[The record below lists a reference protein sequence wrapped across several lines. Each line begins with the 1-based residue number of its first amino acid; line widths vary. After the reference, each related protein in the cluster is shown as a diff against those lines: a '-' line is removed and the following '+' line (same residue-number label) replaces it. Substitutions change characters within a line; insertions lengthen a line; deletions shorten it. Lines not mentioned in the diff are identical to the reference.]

1 MRSGINV
8 PKFQKTGK
16 RRAKILQ
23 IVIIPIYIYSMKA
36 IILILFVLVAQVFAG
51 SKSVVYD
58 SVDSDEYEASLDS
71 MPIIADSVTKL
82 FSLPDSSLIQAA
94 NDFYSFK
101 MVFNPIRDSLILF
114 YTENPEEPLD
124 SLRQEVLLNWSCR
137 YALGCSL
144 QSPVGSGFYISRG
157 QFQFFDNNDEDIQ
170 HFFSTLPDTSYYRI
184 YLEQK
189 QHIDSAVAQQKPNV
203 RHKVQ
208 SALTQLTY
216 KMRRDSLSKKERRE
230 YAQLIDRQTDSVA
243 TDYHLGT
250 YGRSQLR
257 HYAPRRIFAFDISF
271 FMAMPTIDDS
281 FNKIRF
287 YGGDVSVKATT
298 SKGDFGLG
306 FNVGSGKNEG
316 DDIHYED
323 IYHKGGETT
332 SGAAL
337 YFAYGYP
344 VFDNI
349 DHRILP
355 TIKLCYY
362 NGGSGDESIPAED
375 DAHKLFFYSLGLRYE
390 YTINAPADKE
400 DYRKGLLHDAVF
412 ATIHFGFDVNMRAA
426 DVIAIKAFIGLS
438 LGLFT

>member
-1 MRSGINV
+1 
-8 PKFQKTGK
+8 
-16 RRAKILQ
+16 
-23 IVIIPIYIYSMKA
+23 MKA
-36 IILILFVLVAQVFAG
+36 TILIIFVLVAQVLADSPRIVGF
-51 SKSVVYD
+51 D

-82 FSLPDSSLIQAA
+82 FSLPDSSLVQATS
-94 NDFYSFK
+94 DFYSFK
-101 MVFNPIRDSLILF
+101 MVFNTIRDSLILF

-144 QSPVGSGFYISRG
+144 LSPVGSGFYISRG
-157 QFQFFDNNDEDIQ
+157 QFQFFDDEEGIDRILLN
-170 HFFSTLPDTSYYRI
+170 LPDTSYYWI

-189 QHIDSAVAQQKPNV
+189 PHIDSMVAQQKPNV
-203 RHKVQ
+203 RHRVQ
-208 SALTQLTY
+208 SALTRLTY
-216 KMRRDSLSKKERRE
+216 KMQRDSLSKKERRE
-230 YAQLIDRQTDSVA
+230 YVQLIDRQIDSVA
-243 TDYHLGT
+243 TDYHLGI
-250 YGRSQLR
+250 YGRSQLG
-257 HYAPRRIFAFDISF
+257 HFAPRRIFAFDFSF

-344 VFDNI
+344 VFDNM

-355 TIKLCYY
+355 TVKLCYY
-362 NGGSGDESIPAED
+362 NGHSGDDSIPVED
-375 DAHKLFFYSLGLRYE
+375 DSHTLFFYSLGLRYE

-400 DYRKGLLHDAVF
+400 DSHEGLSHDAVF

-426 DVIAIKAFIGLS
+426 DVIAIKAFIGFGI
-438 LGLFT
+438 GLFS

>member
-1 MRSGINV
+1 
-8 PKFQKTGK
+8 
-16 RRAKILQ
+16 
-23 IVIIPIYIYSMKA
+23 MKA
-36 IILILFVLVAQVFAG
+36 TFLIIFVLVAQVLAG
-51 SKSVVYD
+51 SHRIAYD
-58 SVDSDEYEASLDS
+58 RVDPEAYEASVDSI
-71 MPIIADSVTKL
+71 PIIADSVTKL

-94 NDFYSFK
+94 SDFYSFK

-144 QSPVGSGFYISRG
+144 RTPVGKGFYISRG
-157 QFQFFDNNDEDIQ
+157 QFQFFDDEEGIDRILLN
-170 HFFSTLPDTSYYRI
+170 LPDTSYYWI

-189 QHIDSAVAQQKPNV
+189 PHIDSMVAQQKPNV
-203 RHKVQ
+203 RHRVQ
-208 SALTQLTY
+208 SALTRLTY
-216 KMRRDSLSKKERRE
+216 KMQRDSLSKKERRE
-230 YAQLIDRQTDSVA
+230 YVQLIDRQIDSVA
-243 TDYHLGT
+243 TDYHLGI
-250 YGRSQLR
+250 YGRSQLG
-257 HYAPRRIFAFDISF
+257 HYAPRRIFAFDFSF

-344 VFDNI
+344 VFDNM

-355 TIKLCYY
+355 TVKLCYY
-362 NGGSGDESIPAED
+362 DGHSGDDSIPVED
-375 DAHKLFFYSLGLRYE
+375 DSHKLFFYSLGLRYE
-390 YTINAPADKE
+390 YTINAPANKE
-400 DYRKGLLHDAVF
+400 DLLHDAVF

-426 DVIAIKAFIGLS
+426 DVIAIKAFIGFS
-438 LGLFT
+438 LGVFT

>member
-1 MRSGINV
+1 
-8 PKFQKTGK
+8 
-16 RRAKILQ
+16 
-23 IVIIPIYIYSMKA
+23 MKA
-36 IILILFVLVAQVFAG
+36 TILILFVLVAQVFAG

-58 SVDSDEYEASLDS
+58 SVDPDEFEASLDS

-94 NDFYSFK
+94 SDFYSFK

-124 SLRQEVLLNWSCR
+124 SLRQEVLLNWSCQ

-157 QFQFFDNNDEDIQ
+157 QFQVFDDNDEEGIDQILPN
-170 HFFSTLPDTSYYRI
+170 LPDTSYYWI

-189 QHIDSAVAQQKPNV
+189 QRIDSAVAQQKTNI

-208 SALTQLTY
+208 SALTRLTY
-216 KMRRDSLSKKERRE
+216 KMQRNSLSKKERRE
-230 YAQLIDRQTDSVA
+230 YVQLIDRQIDSVA
-243 TDYHLGT
+243 TDYHLGI
-250 YGRSQLR
+250 YGRSQLG
-257 HYAPRRIFAFDISF
+257 HFASSRIFAFDLSF
-271 FMAMPTIDDS
+271 FMAMPTINDS

-287 YGGDVSVKATT
+287 YGGDVSLKVTT

-344 VFDNI
+344 VFDNM

-355 TIKLCYY
+355 TVKLCYY
-362 NGGSGDESIPAED
+362 NGHSGDDSIPVED
-375 DAHKLFFYSLGLRYE
+375 DSHTLFFYSLGLRYE

-400 DYRKGLLHDAVF
+400 DSHEGLSHDAVF

-426 DVIAIKAFIGLS
+426 DVIAIKAFIGFGI
-438 LGLFT
+438 GLFS

>member
-1 MRSGINV
+1 
-8 PKFQKTGK
+8 
-16 RRAKILQ
+16 
-23 IVIIPIYIYSMKA
+23 MKA
-36 IILILFVLVAQVFAG
+36 TILIIFVLVAQVLAD

-58 SVDSDEYEASLDS
+58 SIDPDEYEASLDS

-94 NDFYSFK
+94 SDFYSFK

-114 YTENPEEPLD
+114 YTEHPEEPLD

-144 QSPVGSGFYISRG
+144 RTPVGKGFYISRG
-157 QFQFFDNNDEDIQ
+157 QFQFFDDEEGIDRILLN
-170 HFFSTLPDTSYYRI
+170 LPDTSYYWI

-189 QHIDSAVAQQKPNV
+189 PHIDSMVAQQKPNV
-203 RHKVQ
+203 RHRVQ
-208 SALTQLTY
+208 SALTRLTY
-216 KMRRDSLSKKERRE
+216 KMQRDSLSKKERRE
-230 YAQLIDRQTDSVA
+230 YVQLIDRQIDSVA
-243 TDYHLGT
+243 TDYHLGI
-250 YGRSQLR
+250 YGRSQLG
-257 HYAPRRIFAFDISF
+257 HYAPRRIFAFDFSF

-306 FNVGSGKNEG
+306 FNVGSGENEG

-332 SGAAL
+332 SGAVL

-344 VFDNI
+344 VFDNM

-355 TIKLCYY
+355 TVKLCYY
-362 NGGSGDESIPAED
+362 DGHSGDDSIPVED
-375 DAHKLFFYSLGLRYE
+375 DSHKLFFYSLGLRYE
-390 YTINAPADKE
+390 YTINAPANKE
-400 DYRKGLLHDAVF
+400 DLLHDAVF

-426 DVIAIKAFIGLS
+426 DVIAIKAFIGFS
-438 LGLFT
+438 LGVFT

>member
-1 MRSGINV
+1 
-8 PKFQKTGK
+8 
-16 RRAKILQ
+16 
-23 IVIIPIYIYSMKA
+23 MKA
-36 IILILFVLVAQVFAG
+36 TILIIFVLVAQVLADSPRIVGF
-51 SKSVVYD
+51 D

-82 FSLPDSSLIQAA
+82 FSLPDSSLVQATS
-94 NDFYSFK
+94 DFYSFK
-101 MVFNPIRDSLILF
+101 MVFNTIRDSLILF

-124 SLRQEVLLNWSCR
+124 SLRQKVLLNWSCR

-144 QSPVGSGFYISRG
+144 LSPVGSGFYISRG
-157 QFQFFDNNDEDIQ
+157 QFQFFDDEEGIDRILLN
-170 HFFSTLPDTSYYRI
+170 LPDTSYYWI

-189 QHIDSAVAQQKPNV
+189 PHIDSMVAQQKPNV
-203 RHKVQ
+203 RHRVQ
-208 SALTQLTY
+208 SALTRLTY
-216 KMRRDSLSKKERRE
+216 KMQRDSLSKKERRE
-230 YAQLIDRQTDSVA
+230 YVQLIDRQIDSVA
-243 TDYHLGT
+243 TDYHLGI
-250 YGRSQLR
+250 YGRSQLG
-257 HYAPRRIFAFDISF
+257 HFAPRRIFAFDFSF

-344 VFDNI
+344 VFDNM

-355 TIKLCYY
+355 TVKLCYY
-362 NGGSGDESIPAED
+362 DGHSGDDSIPVED
-375 DAHKLFFYSLGLRYE
+375 DSHKLFFYSLGLRYE

-400 DYRKGLLHDAVF
+400 DYYEGLSHDAVF
-412 ATIHFGFDVNMRAA
+412 AMIHFGFDVNMRAA
-426 DVIAIKAFIGLS
+426 DVIAIKAFIGFGI
-438 LGLFT
+438 GLFS